1 MKIRYF
7 FYEISS
13 PANEIR
19 PAVSDIFRSAHLIH
33 APNSVRYAYSK
44 YLFSSLGS
52 DFYDNRFGAFDA
64 VLKAINQIENGEID
78 YFIFDGQGFTHE
90 IFRNHVLFEHAI
102 FGVCPHWPLWSC
114 SLSQYK
120 IATQGW
126 MKFLQTPESLDT
138 ELIMELPESD
148 MAKIAI
154 FPPKLFENE
163 AAKEAS
169 RD

>member
-1 MKIRYF
+1 
-7 FYEISS
+7 
-13 PANEIR
+13 
-19 PAVSDIFRSAHLIH
+19 
-33 APNSVRYAYSK
+33 
-44 YLFSSLGS
+44 
-52 DFYDNRFGAFDA
+52 
-64 VLKAINQIENGEID
+64 
-78 YFIFDGQGFTHE
+78 
-90 IFRNHVLFEHAI
+90 
-102 FGVCPHWPLWSC
+102 
-114 SLSQYK
+114 
-120 IATQGW
+120 